1 MIDINQD
8 PLGYAATKIYG
19 NSSYATYFKPLED
32 GSLAIAMFN
41 LSETTQKIGFK
52 PRAIGI
58 IGNKIIV
65 RDVWRQKNVA
75 EITND
80 RDRFD
85 ADVPPHGV
93 VLVRVF
99 PGFTK
104 ERPVGSRR

>member
-1 MIDINQD
+1 M
-8 PLGYAATKIYG
+8 AVKV
-19 NSSYATYFKPLED
+19 
-32 GSLAIAMFN
+32 
-41 LSETTQKIGFK
+41 
-52 PRAIGI
+52 R
-58 IGNKIIV
+58 KIIV
-65 RDVWRQKNVA
+65 RDVWRQKDVA

-104 ERPVGSRR
+104 ERPIGSRR